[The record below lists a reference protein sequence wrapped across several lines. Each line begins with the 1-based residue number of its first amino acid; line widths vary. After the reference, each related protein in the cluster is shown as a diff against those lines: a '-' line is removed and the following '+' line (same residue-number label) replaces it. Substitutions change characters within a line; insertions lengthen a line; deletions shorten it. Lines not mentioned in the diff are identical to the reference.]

1 MKDSF
6 SFIRHI
12 ICGVISAASPP
23 QRNTLP
29 LACEQIGHNVMYK
42 QIITAAAPVGVA
54 KRASENAGNIGDNVK
69 VMLIKA
75 LVLRFY
81 ALH

>member
-1 MKDSF
+1 
-6 SFIRHI
+6 
-12 ICGVISAASPP
+12 
-23 QRNTLP
+23 
-29 LACEQIGHNVMYK
+29 MYK